1 MVSVFLFSFELIIC
15 LNHQFSLSILCLGF
29 FYLCYVSF
37 TFVLFLEFYFFY
49 FIHGIASCFTSGI
62 QVQRMLSKLIEMN
75 YGFIFANKVFDL
87 SLGESLTSED
97 MIDNIDEILEKTESC
112 VCKELEISLIVSN
125 DVAVVSFE
133 TAVSFA
139 SWIVLKN
146 SMISLVR
153 QN

>member
-1 MVSVFLFSFELIIC
+1 
-15 LNHQFSLSILCLGF
+15 
-29 FYLCYVSF
+29 
-37 TFVLFLEFYFFY
+37 
-49 FIHGIASCFTSGI
+49 
-62 QVQRMLSKLIEMN
+62 MLSKLIEMH

-153 QN
+153 